1 MARQY
6 HSLISSWLIF
16 SLPWQRFFSD
26 LEHSICRMVHRQIA
40 TIAWLEAD
48 SVCGSHS
55 VAIPLVLVLLY
66 LFHLNQC
73 LRQYKDTGEKTCL
86 LNALKYSTAVP
97 VIFLSALKYHVF
109 PDKWTN
115 FYRPLWLLSSVVNSS
130 YSLYWDVN
138 RDWDLS
144 FMQAA
149 FPVTSSHG
157 AHYCYQWSY
166 CQKSCPKS
174 KVIGT
179 RPDVENLIL
188 GKQMRN
194 RKI

>member
-166 CQKSCPKS
+166 CQKSCMFGWNIACLS
-174 KVIGT
+174 LSSWI
-179 RPDVENLIL
+179 RIRS
-188 GKQMRN
+188 Q
-194 RKI
+194 